1 MIRLEASALVM
12 ACLLAG
18 GSAAAQTAAQTAA
31 QARVIAG
38 DPPYASQ
45 TLSLAGLPAPS
56 GPSVQL
62 FNGRDLAE
70 WEPWLGYR
78 DPGKTYASPPEA
90 PLGPVGV
97 GDVFRVVEV
106 DGRPA
111 LYVSGKTWG
120 SLVHTGDFAN
130 YHLRLQYRW
139 GPGRWPPRENQPP
152 NNGLL
157 YHTHGA
163 PGSVFGTWS
172 PSVEFEI
179 MERSTGMAVRVGE
192 HVRPWTFAG
201 RDTALRYPMRRFML
215 GGREVE
221 IVSPAW
227 NVEAAR
233 DAERPAG
240 EWDTLDLYDVGAS
253 AIHVVNGVPVMAL
266 HGIATVDGAG
276 RRTPLTH
283 GRIQLQ
289 SEGAETYFRDIVLT
303 PIDRLPEQGA
313 VIA

>member
-1 MIRLEASALVM
+1 MARCTASALLMVS
-12 ACLLAG
+12 LLAWRG
-18 GSAAAQTAAQTAA
+18 ADAQSSD

-38 DPPYASQ
+38 DPPYVPQ
-45 TLSLAGLPAPS
+45 TLSLIGAPQPA
-56 GPSVQL
+56 GPSVTL
-62 FNGRDLAE
+62 FNGRDLDS

-78 DPGKTYASPPEA
+78 DPGLTYRSPAEA
-90 PLGPVGV
+90 PLGAGGV
-97 GDVFRVVEV
+97 GDVFKVVQE
-106 DGRPA
+106 DGGPA

-130 YHLRLQYRW
+130 YHLRLQYKW
-139 GPGRWPPRENQPP
+139 GSGRWAPREKLPA

-157 YHTHGA
+157 YHTHG
-163 PGSVFGTWS
+163 PRGSVFGTWS

-192 HVRPWTFAG
+192 HVRPRTFAA
-201 RDTALRYPMRRFML
+201 RDSSLSYPMRRFML

-240 EWDTLDLYDVGAS
+240 EWNTLDLYVVGAS

-266 HGIATVDGAG
+266 HGIATVDSAG
-276 RRTPLTH
+276 QRTPLTH

-289 SEGAETYFRDIVLT
+289 SEGAETFFRDIVLT
-303 PIDRLPEQGA
+303 PITRLPELRA
-313 VIA
+313 R

>member
-1 MIRLEASALVM
+1 MLRCTASALVT
-12 ACLLAG
+12 ASLLG
-18 GSAAAQTAAQTAA
+18 FGRAAAQPDG
-31 QARVIAG
+31 QADGRARAVAG
-38 DPPYASQ
+38 DPPYRPQ
-45 TLSLAGLPAPS
+45 TLSLTGVPRPA
-56 GPSVQL
+56 GPSTRL
-62 FNGRDLAE
+62 FNGRDLAG

-78 DPGKTYASPPEA
+78 DPGKTYASPSEA
-90 PLGPVGV
+90 PLGPGGA
-97 GDVFRVVEV
+97 GDVFKVVEE

-120 SLVHTGDFAN
+120 SLVHTGDHAN
-130 YHLRLQYRW
+130 YHLRLQYKW
-139 GPGRWPPRENQPP
+139 GPGRWPPREKQPP

-157 YHTHGA
+157 YHTHG
-163 PGSVFGTWS
+163 PRGSVFGTWS

-179 MERSTGMAVRVGE
+179 MEGSTGMAVRVGE
-192 HVRPWTFAG
+192 NVRPRTFAA
-201 RDTALRYPMRRFML
+201 RDTTLSYPMRRFML

-240 EWDTLDLYDVGAS
+240 EWNTLDLYVLGAR
-253 AIHVVNGVPVMAL
+253 AVHVVNGVPVMAL
-266 HGIATVDGAG
+266 HDIATVDGDG

-303 PIDRLPEQGA
+303 PIDRLPEVRA
-313 VIA
+313 R

>member
-1 MIRLEASALVM
+1 MPRCTASALLVVS
-12 ACLLAG
+12 LLAWRG
-18 GSAAAQTAAQTAA
+18 AAAQSTE

-38 DPPYASQ
+38 DPPYAPQ
-45 TLSLAGLPAPS
+45 TLSLLDAPRPAGPP
-56 GPSVQL
+56 VTL
-62 FNGRDLAE
+62 FNGRDLDR

-78 DPGKTYASPPEA
+78 DPALTYKSPPEA
-90 PLGPVGV
+90 PIGASGV
-97 GDVFRVVEV
+97 GDVFKVVQE

-130 YHLRLQYRW
+130 YHLRLQFKW
-139 GPGRWPPRENQPP
+139 GPGRWAPREKQPA

-157 YHTHGA
+157 YHTHG
-163 PGSVFGTWS
+163 PRGSVFGTWS

-179 MERSTGMAVRVGE
+179 MEGSTGMAVRVGE
-192 HVRPWTFAG
+192 NVRPRTFAA
-201 RDTALRYPMRRFML
+201 RDSSLIYPMRRFML

-240 EWDTLDLYDVGAS
+240 EWNTLDLYVVGAS
-253 AIHVVNGVPVMAL
+253 AVHVVNGVPVMAL
-266 HGIATVDGAG
+266 HGMATVDSAG
-276 RRTPLTH
+276 KRTPLTH

-289 SEGAETYFRDIVLT
+289 SEGAETFFRDIVLT
-303 PIDRLPEQGA
+303 PITRLPELRA
-313 VIA
+313 R

>member
-1 MIRLEASALVM
+1 MAS
-12 ACLLAG
+12 LLACG
-18 GSAAAQTAAQTAA
+18 AAARAGAQTGAQTGA
-31 QARVIAG
+31 QARAIDG
-38 DPPYASQ
+38 DPPYRPQ
-45 TLSLAGLPAPS
+45 TLTLTGVPQPA
-56 GPSVQL
+56 GPSISL
-62 FNGRDLAE
+62 FNGRDLAD

-97 GDVFRVVEV
+97 GDVFRVVQE

-120 SLVHTGDFAN
+120 SLVHTGDHAN
-130 YHLRLQYRW
+130 YHLRLQYKW
-139 GPGRWPPRENQPP
+139 GRGRWAPREKLPA

-157 YHTHGA
+157 YHTHG
-163 PGSVFGTWS
+163 PRGSVFGTWS

-192 HVRPWTFAG
+192 HVRPMTYAA
-201 RDTALRYPMRRFML
+201 RDTSLIYPMRRFML

-240 EWDTLDLYDVGAS
+240 EWNTLDLYVFGSGAV
-253 AIHVVNGVPVMAL
+253 HVVNGVPVMAL
-266 HGIATVDGAG
+266 HGISTVDGQG

-303 PIDRLPEQGA
+303 PIGRLPELRA
-313 VIA
+313 R

>member
-1 MIRLEASALVM
+1 M
-12 ACLLAG
+12 AFLLAAG
-18 GSAAAQTAAQTAA
+18 AAGAQPAAPSPAE
-31 QARVIAG
+31 ARVIAQ
-38 DPPYASQ
+38 DPPYVAR
-45 TLSLAGLPAPS
+45 TLTLTAVPTPAGPA
-56 GPSVQL
+56 VHL
-62 FNGRDLAE
+62 FNGRDLAD

-78 DPGKTYASPPEA
+78 DPGKTYTAPAEA
-90 PLGPVGV
+90 PLGPGGV
-97 GDVFRVVEV
+97 GDVFTVVQE

-111 LYVSGKTWG
+111 LRVSGKTWG

-130 YHLRLQYRW
+130 YHLRLQYKW
-139 GPGRWPPRENQPP
+139 GPGRWAPRERLPA

-163 PGSVFGTWS
+163 RGSVFGTWS

-179 MERSTGMAVRVGE
+179 MERSVGMAVRVGE
-192 HVRPWTFAG
+192 HVRPKTFAG
-201 RDTALRYPMRRFML
+201 RDATLSYPMRRFMP

-240 EWDTLDLYDVGAS
+240 EWNTLDLYVVGAR
-253 AIHVVNGVPVMAL
+253 AVHVVNGVPVMVL
-266 HGIATVDGAG
+266 HDIATVDARG
-276 RRTPLTH
+276 RRTPLTR

-289 SEGAETYFRDIVLT
+289 SEGAETYFRDLVLT
-303 PIDRLPEQGA
+303 PIARLPELRA
-313 VIA
+313 RR

>member
-1 MIRLEASALVM
+1 MPRCTVVGLAA

-18 GSAAAQTAAQTAA
+18 GGAAAQTDDASERA
-31 QARVIAG
+31 IAG
-38 DPPYASQ
+38 DPAYTPQ
-45 TLSLAGLPAPS
+45 TLTLTGVPRPAGRP
-56 GPSVQL
+56 VRL
-62 FNGRDLAE
+62 FIGRDRST

-90 PLGPVGV
+90 PLGAGGV
-97 GDVFRVVEV
+97 GDVFKVVEV

-111 LYVSGKTWG
+111 LYVSGRTWG

-130 YHLRLQYRW
+130 YHLRLQYKW
-139 GPGRWPPRENQPP
+139 GPGRWAPRERQPA

-157 YHTHGA
+157 YHTHGRR
-163 PGSVFGTWS
+163 GSVFGTWS

-179 MERSTGMAVRVGE
+179 MERSVGMAVRVGE
-192 HVRPWTFAG
+192 QVRPKTFAA
-201 RDTALRYPMRRFML
+201 RDSTLSYPMRRFML

-233 DAERPAG
+233 DVERPAG
-240 EWDTLDLYDVGAS
+240 EWNTLDLYVVGAR
-253 AIHVVNGVPVMAL
+253 AVHVVNGVPVRAL
-266 HGIATVDGAG
+266 HGIATVDSAG

-289 SEGAETYFRDIVLT
+289 SEGAETYFRDLVLT
-303 PIDRLPEQGA
+303 PITRLPELRA
-313 VIA
+313 R

>member
-1 MIRLEASALVM
+1 MLRCTASALVV
-12 ACLLAG
+12 ACLLVAG
-18 GSAAAQTAAQTAA
+18 DAAAQGDGRPSAQD
-31 QARVIAG
+31 RVIAG
-38 DPPYASQ
+38 DPPFVPQ
-45 TLSLAGLPAPS
+45 TLMLVGVPEPAGPA
-56 GPSVQL
+56 VRL
-62 FNGRDLAE
+62 FNGRDLAD

-78 DPGKTYASPPEA
+78 DPGRTYTSPPEA
-90 PLGPVGV
+90 PLGAGGI
-97 GDVFRVVEV
+97 GDVFRVVQV
-106 DGRPA
+106 DGQPA
-111 LYVSGKTWG
+111 LYVSGRTWG
-120 SLVHTGDFAN
+120 SLVHRRDVAN
-130 YHLRLQYRW
+130 YHLRLQYKW
-139 GPGRWPPRENQPP
+139 GPGRWAPRERLPA

-163 PGSVFGTWS
+163 RGSVFGTWS

-179 MERSTGMAVRVGE
+179 MERSVGMAVRVGE
-192 HVRPWTFAG
+192 QVRPRTFAAH
-201 RDTALRYPMRRFML
+201 DSTLAYPMRRFML

-240 EWDTLDLYDVGAS
+240 EWNTLDLYVVGTS

-266 HGIATVDGAG
+266 HDIATVDDAG
-276 RRTPLTH
+276 RRTPLDH

-303 PIDRLPEQGA
+303 PITRLPELRA
-313 VIA
+313 R

>member
-1 MIRLEASALVM
+1 MTRCTASALAM
-12 ACLLAG
+12 ACLLASS
-18 GSAAAQTAAQTAA
+18 SAAAQSDA

-38 DPPYASQ
+38 DPPYAKQ
-45 TLSLAGLPAPS
+45 TLTLTGVPKP
-56 GPSVQL
+56 GGRPITL
-62 FNGRDLAE
+62 FNGRDLAD

-78 DPGKTYASPPEA
+78 DPGQTYRAPAEA
-90 PLGPVGV
+90 PLGPSGV
-97 GDVFRVVEV
+97 GDVFKVVQE

-120 SLVHTGDFAN
+120 SLVHTGDYSN
-130 YHLRLQYRW
+130 YHLRLQYKW
-139 GPGRWPPRENQPP
+139 GPGRWTPREKLPP

-157 YHTHGA
+157 YHTHG
-163 PGSVFGTWS
+163 PRGSVFGTWS

-192 HVRPWTFAG
+192 NVRPMTYAA
-201 RDTALRYPMRRFML
+201 RDSTLSYPMRRFML

-227 NVEAAR
+227 NVEGAR
-233 DAERPAG
+233 DAERPVG
-240 EWDTLDLYDVGAS
+240 EWNTLDLYVVGAS

-266 HGIATVDGAG
+266 HGIATVDAAG

-289 SEGAETYFRDIVLT
+289 SEGAETFFRDIVLT
-303 PIDRLPEQGA
+303 PIDRLPKLRA
-313 VIA
+313 R